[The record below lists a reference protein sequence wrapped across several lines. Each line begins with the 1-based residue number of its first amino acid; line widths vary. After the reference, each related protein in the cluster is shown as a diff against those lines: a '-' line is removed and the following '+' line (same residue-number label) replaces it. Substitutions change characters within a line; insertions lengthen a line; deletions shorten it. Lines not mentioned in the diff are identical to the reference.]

1 MEISSSRNITTTTT
15 IITRIGRAS
24 SSGCPIGIIIIII
37 ITTITTIDDPEG
49 MNTGG
54 AGAMAPAPL
63 WFAASV
69 IARSGSDEA
78 IHSSLTQ

>member
-1 MEISSSRNITTTTT
+1 MEISSSRNITITT
-15 IITRIGRAS
+15 IIITRTGRAS
-24 SSGCPIGIIIIII
+24 SSGCPIGIITTITII

-63 WFAASV
+63 WLF
-69 IARSGSDEA
+69 EN
-78 IHSSLTQ
+78 

>member
-1 MEISSSRNITTTTT
+1 MEISSSRNITITT
-15 IITRIGRAS
+15 IIITPIGRAS
-24 SSGCPIGIIIIII
+24 SSGCPIGIITIITI

-63 WFAASV
+63 WLF
-69 IARSGSDEA
+69 EN
-78 IHSSLTQ
+78 

>member
-1 MEISSSRNITTTTT
+1 MEISSSRNITITTI

-24 SSGCPIGIIIIII
+24 SSGCPIGIITTITII

-63 WFAASV
+63 WLF
-69 IARSGSDEA
+69 EN
-78 IHSSLTQ
+78 

>member
-1 MEISSSRNITTTTT
+1 MEISSSRNITITT
-15 IITRIGRAS
+15 IIITRTGRAS
-24 SSGCPIGIIIIII
+24 SSGCPIGIITTIIII

-63 WFAASV
+63 WLF
-69 IARSGSDEA
+69 EN
-78 IHSSLTQ
+78 